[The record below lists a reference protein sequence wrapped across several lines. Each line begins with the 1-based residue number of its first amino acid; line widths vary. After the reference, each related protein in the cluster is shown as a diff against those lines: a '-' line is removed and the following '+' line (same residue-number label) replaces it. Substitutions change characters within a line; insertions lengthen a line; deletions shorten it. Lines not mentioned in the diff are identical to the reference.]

1 MILRVR
7 SGCLDIYERIL
18 QAPAE
23 TAVMYGKVMFLQRK
37 ASKTPAE
44 KIHTPHTTASR
55 TSAVFSK

>member
-23 TAVMYGKVMFLQRK
+23 TAVMYGKVMFFKRK

-44 KIHTPHTTASR
+44 NIPSHTTAL
-55 TSAVFSK
+55 